1 MLIPDGFGVVLLAG
15 MLLLTGN
22 ESSRFE
28 SIRVVS
34 SLIILFNNCLT
45 KGSCVCIWMDEFAG
59 HFHADSLQR
68 VPFSLASTLVGGA
81 RPVLADLNV
90 YGIAICVDSGAS
102 ESEVPGAK
110 RNHPFFFFDC
120 MVALPCA
127 LHRARERE

>member
-1 MLIPDGFGVVLLAG
+1 
-15 MLLLTGN
+15 
-22 ESSRFE
+22 
-28 SIRVVS
+28 
-34 SLIILFNNCLT
+34 
-45 KGSCVCIWMDEFAG
+45 MDEFAG

-110 RNHPFFFFDC
+110 RNHPFFFFLI
-120 MVALPCA
+120 VWLHYLVPCTE
-127 LHRARERE
+127 RERGNDCAQPNLD